1 LRVCDLQYCVYS
13 FGDMLFCGIDVGK
26 RCYGAILGKNLLYTG
41 ELERALG
48 YDFQMA
54 GIDAPLTISKK
65 FRDCDRELLNMG
77 IKLLPPGWKGMR
89 EISEMGIRI
98 AEDLR
103 KKGVEVYEV
112 YPYAT
117 RKILSIAPNASKTT
131 EEGKRAIEEDLKRF
145 VDMPDG
151 LTHHE
156 LDAVIA
162 ALTIKLLKEGKAR
175 LVGKRCSIVIPV
187 SPP

>member
-1 LRVCDLQYCVYS
+1 
-13 FGDMLFCGIDVGK
+13 
-26 RCYGAILGKNLLYTG
+26 
-41 ELERALG
+41 
-48 YDFQMA
+48 
-54 GIDAPLTISKK
+54 
-65 FRDCDRELLNMG
+65 MG